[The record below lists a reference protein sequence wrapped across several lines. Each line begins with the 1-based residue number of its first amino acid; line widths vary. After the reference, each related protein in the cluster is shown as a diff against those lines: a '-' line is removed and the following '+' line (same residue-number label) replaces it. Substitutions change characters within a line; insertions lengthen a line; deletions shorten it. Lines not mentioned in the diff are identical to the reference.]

1 MAHVQRRDAE
11 TRRRPTVSRPTLR
24 VVAVMA
30 AVLMALAMLAGCGE
44 APRQPARDEPR
55 PRAASGKPTV
65 VSLVP
70 AVTEMLFA
78 IGAGPQVVGVGSFDS
93 WPPEVKALPRLGA
106 LLDPDVERI
115 LRLRPDVAVLH
126 VSQQDLRAQL
136 ERVGIR
142 TFAHATGGLD
152 DVTKAMRAIGGMVGR
167 EAEAEAAAAGF
178 EARLAEIRAHASG
191 LPRPRTLI
199 VFGHEPGALR
209 AVDASG
215 GIGFLHDVVTLAG
228 GDNVFA
234 SVRREAVRVTTETIL
249 AAAPEVIL
257 DLRYGQETLALDERE
272 RDLAAWNALPSVPA
286 VRSGQVRVLVGD
298 RFVIPGPRL
307 VDAARDIAAALTPP
321 VPLSTPRTTPV
332 ESPRA
337 SPR

>member
-1 MAHVQRRDAE
+1 
-11 TRRRPTVSRPTLR
+11 
-24 VVAVMA
+24 MA
-30 AVLMALAMLAGCGE
+30 ACLVVLAAAAACGE
-44 APRQPARDEPR
+44 APEAPPGSRA
-55 PRAASGKPTV
+55 RAASGKPRV
-65 VSLVP
+65 ASLVP

-78 IGAGPQVVGVGSFDS
+78 IGAGPQVIGVGSFDS
-93 WPPEVKALPRLGA
+93 WPPEVRALPRLGA

-115 LRLRPDVAVLH
+115 LRLRPDVLVLH
-126 VSQQDLRAQL
+126 VSQQELRDQM

-142 TFAHATGGLD
+142 TFAHATGGLA
-152 DVTKAMRAIGGMVGR
+152 DVTTAMREVGAMVGR
-167 EAEAEAAAAGF
+167 GPEAESAASSF
-178 EARLAEIRAHASG
+178 EARLAAIREGAAG
-191 LPRPRTLI
+191 RPRPRTLI

-209 AVDASG
+209 AIDASG
-215 GIGFLHDVVTLAG
+215 GVGFLHDVVTLAG

-234 SVRREAVRVTTETIL
+234 PERREAVRVTTEAIL

-257 DLRYGQETLALDERE
+257 DLRYGRESLAEEEKARE
-272 RDLAAWNALPSVPA
+272 RAAWDALPAVPA
-286 VRSGQVRVLVGD
+286 VRSGRVHVLVGD

-321 VPLSTPRTTPV
+321 SPPSTPRTTPA